1 MPTPL
6 ILLPPSEG
14 KAAGGEGPPW
24 ESVDQSFPA
33 LADPRREVIDA
44 LVKAM
49 DGSPEAR
56 FKLLGVKTAKANV
69 ATAVN
74 LVVATA
80 PTMPAID
87 RYTGVLYDALD
98 YPSLPTK
105 VRRGVDRQVVVFSG
119 LWGLVRPTD
128 PIPDYKLKMGASL
141 PGFGK
146 PARFWKPLISD
157 ALAGAMAASE
167 TDTVWDLL
175 PNEHTA
181 AWDPSVAGRRIRVR
195 FLDDVVKNGERT
207 LVTVS
212 HWNKLLKGALV
223 RHVVEHGLD
232 DPAGLVDFD
241 HPEGYRYDPSL
252 TVADGATTEAV
263 LVARR

>member
-1 MPTPL
+1 M

-14 KAAGGEGPPW
+14 KATGGEGPPW
-24 ESVDQSFPA
+24 ESVDQSFPT
-33 LADPRREVIDA
+33 LADPRREVVNA
-44 LVKAM
+44 LVAAM
-49 DGSPEAR
+49 GGSPEAR
-56 FKLLGVKTAKANV
+56 FKLLGVKAAKAEE
-69 ATAVN
+69 ATAAN

-98 YPSLPTK
+98 YPSLPAK

-128 PIPDYKLKMGASL
+128 LIPDYKLKMGASL
-141 PGFGK
+141 PGLGK

-157 ALAGAMAASE
+157 TLADAITASG
-167 TDTVWDLL
+167 TDMVWDLL

-181 AWDPSVAGRRIRVR
+181 AWDPSVAGRRVRVR

-232 DPAGLVDFD
+232 DPAGLIDFD
-241 HPEGYRYDPSL
+241 HPEGYRYEPSL
-252 TVADGATTEAV
+252 TVINDATTEV
-263 LVARR
+263 VMVARR

>member
-1 MPTPL
+1 MPAPL

-14 KAAGGEGPPW
+14 KATGGEGGPW
-24 ESVDQSFPA
+24 ESVDQSFPG
-33 LADPRREVIDA
+33 LADPRREVVNA
-44 LVKAM
+44 LVEAM
-49 DGSPEAR
+49 RGSPEAR
-56 FKLLGVKTAKANV
+56 SKLLGVKAAKAEE

-98 YPSLPTK
+98 YPSLPAK

-141 PGFGK
+141 PGLGK
-146 PARFWKPLISD
+146 PAHFWKPLISD
-157 ALAGAMAASE
+157 AMADAMAASR
-167 TDTVWDLL
+167 TDMVWDLL

-195 FLDDVVKNGERT
+195 FLDDVVKNGERA

-241 HPEGYRYDPSL
+241 HPDGYRYDPSL
-252 TVADGATTEAV
+252 T
-263 LVARR
+263 